1 MMGSLPINSVRIDGG
16 TQPRAATDQSTIN
29 DYRDALQA
37 GARFPPVVVFYDG
50 TDYWL
55 ADGFHR
61 HAAHVMRAM
70 PEIDA
75 EIRQGTRRDAVL
87 YSVGANSSHG
97 LRRTNE
103 DKRRAVLTLLR
114 DEEWVKWSDN
124 QIAKRA
130 HVSPTT
136 VGSLR
141 RSLSKTHS
149 EAEPPSAR
157 TYITK
162 HGTTATMSVANIGR
176 PANDNQKAPPQASE
190 PPVSGPVLI
199 GGAILYCGD
208 CRAVLPTLGEVSHI
222 ICDPP
227 YEANAHRQG
236 RVTHASIRDGVDAT
250 LTFDAIS
257 EDLRHYVVRE
267 AKRLSGGWFLAFCQA
282 EGVAPWRDAIEM
294 ADIGYRHAAVW
305 TKPDA
310 SPKFSGDGPAPAFEN
325 MVLGWCAPGNSV
337 WNGRGK
343 RGVYQHAVNSGRHG
357 GHQTEKP
364 LTLLRE
370 LLLDFLQPG
379 DTVLDP
385 FMGIGSLG
393 VACLELGRR
402 YIGIEMD
409 AGYFDIACK
418 RMHAVGAMAA

>member
-1 MMGSLPINSVRIDGG
+1 
-16 TQPRAATDQSTIN
+16 
-29 DYRDALQA
+29 
-37 GARFPPVVVFYDG
+37 
-50 TDYWL
+50 
-55 ADGFHR
+55 
-61 HAAHVMRAM
+61 
-70 PEIDA
+70 
-75 EIRQGTRRDAVL
+75 
-87 YSVGANSSHG
+87 
-97 LRRTNE
+97 
-103 DKRRAVLTLLR
+103 
-114 DEEWVKWSDN
+114 
-124 QIAKRA
+124 
-130 HVSPTT
+130 
-136 VGSLR
+136 
-141 RSLSKTHS
+141 
-149 EAEPPSAR
+149 
-157 TYITK
+157 
-162 HGTTATMSVANIGR
+162 
-176 PANDNQKAPPQASE
+176 
-190 PPVSGPVLI
+190 
-199 GGAILYCGD
+199 
-208 CRAVLPTLGEVSHI
+208 
-222 ICDPP
+222 
-227 YEANAHRQG
+227 
-236 RVTHASIRDGVDAT
+236 
-250 LTFDAIS
+250 
-257 EDLRHYVVRE
+257 VRE

>member
-1 MMGSLPINSVRIDGG
+1 MTRLPINSIRIDGG
-16 TQPRAATDQSTIN
+16 TQPRASTDQGTVS

-37 GARFPPVVVFYDG
+37 GAKFPPVVVFHDG

-61 HAAHVMRAM
+61 HAAHIMRAL

-75 EIRQGTRRDAVL
+75 DVRQGTRRDAVL

-114 DEEWVKWSDN
+114 DDEWAKWSDRE
-124 QIAKRA
+124 IARRA
-130 HVSPTT
+130 GVTHPYVSAIRSSLET
-136 VGSLR
+136 VTSD
-141 RSLSKTHS
+141 
-149 EAEPPSAR
+149 AEPR
-157 TYITK
+157 TYTTK
-162 HGTTATMSVANIGR
+162 HGTTATMSVAKIGK
-176 PANDNQKAPPQASE
+176 PANDNEKPPQATE
-190 PPVSGPVLI
+190 PPDSSAVLI
-199 GGAILYCGD
+199 GGATLYCAD
-208 CRAVLPTLGEVSHI
+208 CRAVLPSLGDVSHLI
-222 ICDPP
+222 TDPP
-227 YEANAHRQG
+227 YEATAHRQG
-236 RVTHASIRDGVDAT
+236 RVTHASIRDGADAT
-250 LTFDAIS
+250 LTFHAIS
-257 EDLRHYVVRE
+257 EDLRQHIARE
-267 AKRLSGGWFLAFCQA
+267 AKRLSSGWFIAFCQA
-282 EGVAPWRDAIEM
+282 EGVAPWRDAIEL

-310 SPKFSGDGPAPAFEN
+310 SPKFSGDGPAPAYE
-325 MVLGWCAPGNSV
+325 MLALGWCGTGNSI

-343 RGVYQHAVNSGRHG
+343 RGVYTHNVNSGRHG

-364 LTLLRE
+364 LPLLRE
-370 LLLDFLQPG
+370 LLLDFTQPG

-385 FMGIGSLG
+385 FMGIGGLG

-409 AGYFDIACK
+409 PAYFEIACE
-418 RMHAVGAMAA
+418 RMRAVGAMAA